1 MSMTLGQEQRQA
13 LSIFAQ
19 EYRHA
24 EVQLAEAMAAIDAA
38 TARLHAAYAVAGLRE
53 GDRINFTTGEVIR
66 DEQLPLA

>member
-1 MSMTLGQEQRQA
+1 MNMTLGHQQRQA

-19 EYRHA
+19 EHRHA
-24 EVQLAEAMAAIDAA
+24 EAQLAEAMAAVDAA

-53 GDRINFTTGEVIR
+53 GDKINFATGEVIR